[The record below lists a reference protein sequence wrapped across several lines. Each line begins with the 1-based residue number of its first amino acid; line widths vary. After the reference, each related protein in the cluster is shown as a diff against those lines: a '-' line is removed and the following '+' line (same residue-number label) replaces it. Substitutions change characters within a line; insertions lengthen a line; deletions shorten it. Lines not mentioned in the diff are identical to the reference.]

1 MSTLSKVENGIC
13 LSIQAFARELKCCR
27 KRLGEKVKATGPKAA
42 GTGPTGY
49 PTYRMADI
57 VAMLINEA
65 LERSATGGD
74 PDQWSPRDRLDHYRA
89 ENERVKLEAAQ
100 GRLVLLDDVITTRAA
115 TFKALVLGLET
126 LPDRIEIAVGLNAD
140 QVDVMVMCID
150 GMREQLYTD
159 LKAAINA

>member
-1 MSTLSKVENGIC
+1 
-13 LSIQAFARELKCCR
+13 
-27 KRLGEKVKATGPKAA
+27 
-42 GTGPTGY
+42 
-49 PTYRMADI
+49 
-57 VAMLINEA
+57 MLINEA